1 MSDDLTLIIGGRM
14 LSGWTSIRVTRGIER
29 CPADFEVMMTELY
42 PDEVGAFV
50 IFPGDYCQVLLGAD
64 LVITGYVD
72 RFSPAFTNGS
82 HSIQVSGRSKCADL
96 IDCAAEWPNGQISG
110 SSVLEI
116 ARKLA
121 EPYGVSTKG
130 GASYALTVSSDAVDP
145 GPIIPQFSLS
155 LGETAFAIIDR
166 ICRYTAFLA
175 YDNPDGN
182 LFLTRVGTV
191 AAASGF
197 EQGVNVQAA
206 SITYAMDEQYS
217 EMLGYVLAVDTFHD
231 ISDTGNLQIIVSDG
245 DVTRHRRKIIVA
257 ESGDS
262 GFEVLKK
269 RAYWEIVRRSGRS
282 RQLKV
287 TTDGWRDSA
296 GKLYTPNTRI
306 PVNFPALKITPVSWL
321 ISEVTYRRDGQSGTT
336 CDLVIMPP
344 EAFMPQPSL
353 LYRVY
358 SDVPGVSQ

>member
-1 MSDDLTLIIGGRM
+1 M

-29 CPADFEVMMTELY
+29 CPSDFEVMMTELY
-42 PDEVGAFV
+42 PGEVGAFV
-50 IFPGDYCQVLLGAD
+50 ILPGDYCQVLLGSD

-72 RFSPAFTNGS
+72 RFSPAFANGS

-110 SSVLEI
+110 SNVLEI

-121 EPYGVSTKG
+121 EPYGVSTTG
-130 GASYALTVSSDAVDP
+130 DASYALTVSTDAKADDM
-145 GPIIPQFSLS
+145 GPVIPQFSLS

-175 YDNPDGN
+175 YDTPDGN
-182 LFLTRVGTV
+182 LLLTRVGTI

-197 EQGVNVQAA
+197 EQGINVQAA
-206 SITYAMDEQYS
+206 SITYSMDERYS
-217 EMLGYVLAVDTFHD
+217 EVLAYILAVDTFHD
-231 ISDTGNLQIIVSDG
+231 ISDSGNLQIAVEDKG
-245 DVTRHRRKIIVA
+245 VTRHRRKIIVA

-262 GFEVLKK
+262 NFEVLKK
-269 RAYWEIVRRSGRS
+269 RAHWEVVRRYGRS
-282 RQLKV
+282 AQLKV

-296 GKLYTPNTRI
+296 GKLYTPNTLVPI
-306 PVNFPALKITPVSWL
+306 NFPSLKIPPVSWL

-344 EAFMPQPSL
+344 QAFSPQPSL
-353 LYRVY
+353 LYRTF
-358 SDVPGVSQ
+358 SDIPTAAR